1 MSLPRIQSSTLW
13 LCFLVLYDYESKD
26 LAGAEK
32 RVSVVGEIYALV
44 PGESERTLL
53 DGLLHAWLT
62 YVHGVYIYIVEFAV
76 LYHRSASFCVLCRPY
91 SCFITG
97 VVALLFYAGCRGLD
111 ALPDNTAHAANAH
124 HVRLSEYHF
133 LILPWHNFFWS
144 SKGTLLFILPY
155 MAESLEH
162 CTRCMSRCW
171 LGAVL
176 RILFFRGY

>member
-1 MSLPRIQSSTLW
+1 MST
-13 LCFLVLYDYESKD
+13 
-26 LAGAEK
+26 
-32 RVSVVGEIYALV
+32 VSI
-44 PGESERTLL
+44 
-53 DGLLHAWLT
+53 
-62 YVHGVYIYIVEFAV
+62 YIYIVEFAV

-111 ALPDNTAHAANAH
+111 ALPDNTAHAADAH

-162 CTRCMSRCW
+162 DTRNEHDGKGHWHVREEARNTEHRNDQASAMGSNEVESKPLIHRKA
-171 LGAVL
+171 GP
-176 RILFFRGY
+176 

>member
-1 MSLPRIQSSTLW
+1 MANLCPRCL
-13 LCFLVLYDYESKD
+13 
-26 LAGAEK
+26 
-32 RVSVVGEIYALV
+32 
-44 PGESERTLL
+44 
-53 DGLLHAWLT
+53 
-62 YVHGVYIYIVEFAV
+62 YIYIVEFAV
-76 LYHRSASFCVLCRPY
+76 LDHRSASFCVLCRPY

-111 ALPDNTAHAANAH
+111 ALPDNTAHAADAH

-162 CTRCMSRCW
+162 CTRCMCRCW

-176 RILFFRGY
+176 RILFFRGDRYGGGSPQAVYKIIKKGTDFRR